1 MDLGTLRIIISMV
14 DHPDRMSGAVR
25 LAFDEALYLKDLG
38 HDVWVVAPDSSRSH
52 PQYSRLQG
60 LHVLCYP
67 QPNIGA
73 FSARR
78 IKMHQK
84 QTSLLLA
91 NHIQGKVDVIHGH
104 ALLQYDGMISLFG
117 VGTRRCYSVHSPI
130 QLETQA
136 NGRGSSLPKRWRL
149 ALAGWLLNRVEKRCL
164 AASDLVTCDS
174 EYTRL
179 LLRSLHGDQMLQKPM
194 VIPGWVD
201 LERFRIVAERQV
213 LKEKLNWPTDV
224 PVLFTLRRLVPRM
237 GLDQLLLAL
246 RRVKSTGLRFRF
258 IIGGAGPLRT
268 QLESMAER
276 LDLCDCVC
284 FTGFV
289 SEEMLPA
296 MYAATDA
303 FVLPTTALECFG
315 LIVLEALAC
324 GRPVL
329 ATSVGAIPEIL
340 SPIEARWLARDADGG
355 SIAELLIAFLR
366 GDLPNHE
373 PTSLRNEVV
382 RNYSRNKILQ
392 RLVSQV
398 LGSG

>member
-1 MDLGTLRIIISMV
+1 
-14 DHPDRMSGAVR
+14 
-25 LAFDEALYLKDLG
+25 
-38 HDVWVVAPDSSRSH
+38 
-52 PQYSRLQG
+52 
-60 LHVLCYP
+60 
-67 QPNIGA
+67 
-73 FSARR
+73 
-78 IKMHQK
+78 
-84 QTSLLLA
+84 
-91 NHIQGKVDVIHGH
+91 
-104 ALLQYDGMISLFG
+104 
-117 VGTRRCYSVHSPI
+117 
-130 QLETQA
+130 
-136 NGRGSSLPKRWRL
+136 
-149 ALAGWLLNRVEKRCL
+149 
-164 AASDLVTCDS
+164 
-174 EYTRL
+174 
-179 LLRSLHGDQMLQKPM
+179 MLQKPM